1 MVKESGK
8 QEQDSCS
15 HRVGSQG
22 AESNDHWAQISFL
35 FFIQL
40 RTSVHGVMQLT
51 FRVGHLYSI
60 IPFWQL
66 FATHTQKCVAMVILN
81 PTKLTR

>member
-15 HRVGSQG
+15 HCVCSQG
-22 AESNDHWAQISFL
+22 VESNDHLAQISCL
-35 FFIQL
+35 LFIQL
-40 RTSVHGVMQLT
+40 RTSVHGMVQLT

-60 IPFWQL
+60 IPFWKL
-66 FATHTQKCVAMVILN
+66 FATHTQKCVAIGF
-81 PTKLTR
+81 